1 MKVVVAIDSFKG
13 SMTSV
18 QAGNACKEGILAATC
33 AHCGGGAAAVK
44 GRKIAADNLDVVV
57 KPLADGGEG
66 TVEALVEGM
75 NGTYEYVTVT
85 GPMGNPVKARYGIL
99 PDQTAVMEM
108 AEASGITLV
117 EEPLNPWKATST
129 GVGEMI
135 LDAVQKGCRKFII
148 GIGGSATTEG
158 GIGMLSALGY
168 DFMDENGDRL
178 PPVFDSLEKVVQ
190 IKNNRVPEV
199 LKDCHFQIACD
210 VTNPLCGAQ
219 GCVYVFGAQKGVK
232 EEEKE
237 SMDRAMQSY
246 AACLEK
252 STGKK
257 LSDIP
262 GTGAAGGLGFAFL
275 WGLPNVELKPGI
287 DIVLEAVGLTN
298 ELKDADVV
306 VTGEGCLDFQTAMGK
321 VPVGVAKTAKNYN
334 CKVIA
339 FAGSVTEEA
348 KNCNEKGIDAFF
360 SILPGVCSLDEAMDT
375 EIAQKNMRNAA
386 EQVFRLIL
394 ACGKEK
400 SFLHP

>member
-18 QAGNACKEGILAATC
+18 QAGNACKEGILAAVH
-33 AHCGGGAAAVK
+33 AHCGGGAVAAK
-44 GRKIAADNLDVVV
+44 DRRPAADNMNVVV

-85 GPMGNPVKARYGIL
+85 DPMGSHVKARYGIL

-117 EEPLNPWKATST
+117 KEPLNPWKAAST

-168 DFMDENGDRL
+168 DFMDENGDIL
-178 PPVFDSLEKVVQ
+178 PPVFASLEKVVQ
-190 IKNNRVPEV
+190 IENNRVPEV

-246 AACLEK
+246 AACLENLPAK
-252 STGKK
+252 S
-257 LSDIP
+257 
-262 GTGAAGGLGFAFL
+262 
-275 WGLPNVELKPGI
+275 
-287 DIVLEAVGLTN
+287 
-298 ELKDADVV
+298 
-306 VTGEGCLDFQTAMGK
+306 
-321 VPVGVAKTAKNYN
+321 
-334 CKVIA
+334 
-339 FAGSVTEEA
+339 
-348 KNCNEKGIDAFF
+348 
-360 SILPGVCSLDEAMDT
+360 
-375 EIAQKNMRNAA
+375 
-386 EQVFRLIL
+386 
-394 ACGKEK
+394 
-400 SFLHP
+400 

>member
-1 MKVVVAIDSFKG
+1 M
-13 SMTSV
+13 
-18 QAGNACKEGILAATC
+18 
-33 AHCGGGAAAVK
+33 
-44 GRKIAADNLDVVV
+44 
-57 KPLADGGEG
+57 
-66 TVEALVEGM
+66 
-75 NGTYEYVTVT
+75 
-85 GPMGNPVKARYGIL
+85 
-99 PDQTAVMEM
+99 
-108 AEASGITLV
+108 
-117 EEPLNPWKATST
+117 
-129 GVGEMI
+129 
-135 LDAVQKGCRKFII
+135 
-148 GIGGSATTEG
+148 
-158 GIGMLSALGY
+158 
-168 DFMDENGDRL
+168 
-178 PPVFDSLEKVVQ
+178 
-190 IKNNRVPEV
+190 PEV

-210 VTNPLCGAQ
+210 VTNPLCGVE

-252 STGKK
+252 FTGKK
-257 LSDIP
+257 LSEIP

-375 EIAQKNMRNAA
+375 ETAQKNMRNAA

-400 SFLHP
+400 SSLHP